1 MGIFMVGG
9 IAVIASIMRIYAL
22 YIFAVSDDIEYD
34 DIFVSLPSIV
44 CSFAELVSWL
54 TILQILLL
62 SQIEANV
69 AMMSACAPAYRPLFV
84 KFFSS
89 SSGPSNETPG
99 EYPTIGSGGPVYARR
114 RASRND
120 IELFSVCRGRNSS
133 EEDILGDEGI
143 RKTVDVSIIEE
154 EAEKE
159 RIQARVDMRD
169 EDNPAHWR
177 WSNAWREFW

>member
-1 MGIFMVGG
+1 
-9 IAVIASIMRIYAL
+9 
-22 YIFAVSDDIEYD
+22 
-34 DIFVSLPSIV
+34 
-44 CSFAELVSWL
+44 
-54 TILQILLL
+54 
-62 SQIEANV
+62 
-69 AMMSACAPAYRPLFV
+69 MMSACAPAYRPLFV

-89 SSGPSNETPG
+89 SSGPSNQTPG

-120 IELFSVCRGRNSS
+120 IELFSVLSAGKRTSGGHVSPCRGRNSS
-133 EEDILGDEGI
+133 EENILGDEGI

-159 RIQARVDMRD
+159 RIQARVDGRD

-177 WSNAWREFW
+177 WFNAWRDFWWYNKKPRSLQ